1 MDAVAATLVRFAEFT
16 TIFLAVAL
24 TAHLVVQGLP
34 PARLRAALGAR
45 PIRSTVA
52 ALALGALTP
61 FCSCSTVPLT
71 AGMTAAGVPVVATT
85 AFLVVS
91 PLVNPATVALLA
103 PLGSPAL
110 AAWFV
115 LASLVVALAV
125 ALVVAVTGVRPS
137 SAIGQGVEPCGSVD
151 AQATRD
157 GAVREPAPACGT
169 EDEAR
174 GRDERV
180 ASRRWGALLALAA
193 RGALGDLRRILPVV
207 AGVMVLATLLAGRV
221 DVASIGRAIDAA
233 GPWAVPLAVLIGVPV
248 YASTA
253 VLLPIGAA
261 LLAGGTGLGVVSAFL
276 IGATGLSLPE
286 GVLLHRLMGARYL
299 GTVAAAFVVAAIALG
314 YLLEALTNAPGLW
327 AALPSR

>member
-1 MDAVAATLVRFAEFT
+1 MDAVASTLARFAEFAA
-16 TIFLAVAL
+16 IFLVVAFA
-24 TAHLVVQGLP
+24 AHLVVQGLP
-34 PARLRAALGAR
+34 PARLRSALGER

-52 ALALGALTP
+52 ALVLGALTP

-71 AGMTAAGVPVVATT
+71 AGMAAAGVPVVATT

-103 PLGSPAL
+103 TLGSPAL
-110 AAWFV
+110 AAGFV
-115 LASLVVALAV
+115 LASLLVALAV
-125 ALVVAVTGVRPS
+125 ALVVAVTGVRPT
-137 SAIGQGVEPCGSVD
+137 SAIALRED
-151 AQATRD
+151 
-157 GAVREPAPACGT
+157 EPASGATAPTAP
-169 EDEAR
+169 
-174 GRDERV
+174 
-180 ASRRWGALLALAA
+180 RRWGGLLVRAA
-193 RGALGDLRRILPVV
+193 RGALADLRRLLPIVV
-207 AGVMVLATLLAGRV
+207 AVMVLASVLAARLDAGSVGRT
-221 DVASIGRAIDAA
+221 IEAA

-253 VLLPIGAA
+253 VLLPIGPA

-299 GTVAAAFVVAAIALG
+299 GTVAVAFVVAAIALG